1 MVAASGD
8 LHGVG
13 SESPIKESL
22 RESQKKK
29 RKSEKKE
36 KVRWKEFEYM
46 IQTILEELCP
56 IEAHTHTKRNG
67 N

>member
-1 MVAASGD
+1 MVAATGG

-13 SESPIKESL
+13 SESLIKKSL

-29 RKSEKKE
+29 KK
-36 KVRWKEFEYM
+36 KVRWKGFEYM
-46 IQTILEELCP
+46 IQTVLEELCP

>member
-1 MVAASGD
+1 M
-8 LHGVG
+8 
-13 SESPIKESL
+13 IKKSL

-29 RKSEKKE
+29 KKK
-36 KVRWKEFEYM
+36 KVRWKGFEYM
-46 IQTILEELCP
+46 IQTVLEELCP